1 VSKSGGLSPEQGRR
15 VEDRESQAGKV
26 NIYTYLAILVAY
38 RRFIF
43 LNLVGVCLIV
53 ALLSF
58 LLPSWYRA
66 TTTVLPPGGEA
77 ALGLGAATS
86 LLGAAPGF
94 ATSLSL
100 PFMATPSDIVAAIL
114 KSRAVGEAVIKKEDL
129 MEAYDMESMENVLR
143 ELFARVKVTVTPEGL
158 ISLSYEDKDRVR
170 AADVANRFIEQSD
183 RIGRETSASQAK
195 SARKFIEE
203 RLTQTQEELTRSE
216 EDLRRFQEEN
226 KTILL
231 DDQMRASIEKAAEL
245 KARMVSAEI
254 ELNVLGKTMSPTHPR
269 IRSLRSEVG
278 ETKKQLEILERGK
291 DQEDPEGKTVLD
303 IPFSQVPSLSLR
315 LARLIREV
323 RIQEAV
329 FELLTQQYEQYKIQ
343 ETKDTPTLQ
352 VLDRAVPPERRARP
366 RRALL
371 VGLSGILSLFASM
384 MFVFGLEYFRALRQ
398 RNPEGFDRFTALLGA
413 WRRDMEDLRR
423 KLSFRQGRDST

>member
-1 VSKSGGLSPEQGRR
+1 M
-15 VEDRESQAGKV
+15 EDRESQVEKV
-26 NIYTYLAILVAY
+26 NIYSYLAILVAY

-58 LLPSWYRA
+58 LLPTWYRA

-77 ALGLGAATS
+77 ALGLGVPSS
-86 LLGAAPGF
+86 LLGAASGF

-114 KSRAVGEAVIKKEDL
+114 RSRAVGEAVIREEQL
-129 MEAYDMESMENVLR
+129 MEVYRTESMEKALG
-143 ELFARVKVTVTPEGL
+143 ELFSRVKIEVTPEGL

-170 AADVANRFIEQSD
+170 AAAVANRFMEQSD

-195 SARKFIEE
+195 SARIFIEE
-203 RLTQTQEELTRSE
+203 RLTQTQEELARSE
-216 EDLRRFQEEN
+216 ENLRSFQEEN

-245 KARMVSAEI
+245 KARMVSAQI
-254 ELNVLGKTMSPTHPR
+254 ELNVLSKTMSPSHPG
-269 IRSLRSEVG
+269 IRSLRSEID
-278 ETKKQLEILERGK
+278 ELRRQLEIQERGK
-291 DQEDPEGKTVLD
+291 DEEDPESKTVLD
-303 IPFSQVPSLSLR
+303 VPFSEVPALSLK
-315 LARLIREV
+315 LARLTREV
-323 RIQEAV
+323 KIQEGI

-371 VGLSGILSLFASM
+371 VVLSGILSLFVSM
-384 MFVFGLEYFRALRQ
+384 TFIFGLEYFKALRE

-413 WRRDMEDLRR
+413 WRKDTEDLRKKLLFRR
-423 KLSFRQGRDST
+423 KKDSP